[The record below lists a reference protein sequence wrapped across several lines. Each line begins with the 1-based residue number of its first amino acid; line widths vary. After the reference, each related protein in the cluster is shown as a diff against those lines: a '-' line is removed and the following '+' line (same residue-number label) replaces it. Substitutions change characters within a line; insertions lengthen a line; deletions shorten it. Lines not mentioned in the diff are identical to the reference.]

1 VPRLLGMVASGAV
14 DPLAFIT
21 QHEEPANAIEAYET
35 FDRRE
40 EGWLKT
46 VLDVSA

>member
-1 VPRLLGMVASGAV
+1 VPKLLDLVAAGAV
-14 DPLAFIT
+14 DPAKFIT
-21 QHEEPANAIEAYET
+21 QRAEPSSAIEAYRS

-46 VLDVSA
+46 VLDVS

>member
-1 VPRLLGMVASGAV
+1 MAMVATGSIE
-14 DPLAFIT
+14 PTRFIT
-21 QHEEPANAIEAYET
+21 QHEEPASAVEAYKT

-46 VLDVSA
+46 VLDVA